1 MYLLLISLAF
11 LAFIGYHT
19 CLVEHQKSLLREHR
33 ARLLAILEVVETH
46 GLTDDDRLIAIHTLV
61 TADINKILQNK
72 NENFFGNETVNW
84 QKSKHKEQR

>member
-1 MYLLLISLAF
+1 MYLLLVSLLF
-11 LAFIGYHT
+11 LSFIGYHVAIT
-19 CLVEHQKSLLREHR
+19 EHQKSLLREHR

-46 GLTDDDRLIAIHTLV
+46 GLTDDARRMAIHTLV